1 MVQPIQDSLARR
13 KQLWIHRF
21 FLLVLLTVI
30 CVIGDLAEV
39 YAQSC
44 SCTFTAASNGAWASI
59 TWNKSGTCGSN
70 TLPGPSDCV
79 TIPNNR
85 SVTLSTGIIN
95 IRGLTINGGSLSVS
109 GSTTRL
115 FIGPAGNATNIAFA
129 LDGGGIL
136 SITNSAI
143 VSITGNWWN
152 GNNGNIVTSGSSQ
165 GYFEVSGCVSV
176 GGNRSVGQAP
186 ANNCNLNDGVLA
198 AGLTYCVRCSTCT
211 PNTSGFTNGAIQNT
225 PTSCTA
231 INTLLPIT
239 LVSFEAFVQQQ
250 EGSGEPYV
258 ALRWTTARE
267 IDNDFFTIERSA
279 DGENFTEIQR
289 IPGAGNSDAV
299 ISYGTT
305 DNAPLHGISYYR
317 LKQTDFDGTFTYSKI
332 VSVQVNLTLASRLS
346 VYPNPNSGSRFFLN
360 MQSEEVKSLAIY
372 DLSGRLQ
379 EFCTNFELTSQ
390 GLQPVTATRLSKG
403 SYLVKVLF
411 ADGQTA
417 IRKLMVQ

>member
-1 MVQPIQDSLARR
+1 MVQPIQPSLARR
-13 KQLWIHRF
+13 KQLWIHLF
-21 FLLVLLTVI
+21 FSLVLLTVI
-30 CVIGDLAEV
+30 FVIGNAAEV

-44 SCTFTAASNGAWASI
+44 SCTFTAASNGNWNSI

-95 IRGLTINGGSLSVS
+95 IRGLTINGGSLTVS

-129 LDGGGIL
+129 LDGGGTL
-136 SITNSAI
+136 SITQSAI
-143 VSITGNWWN
+143 VSVTGNWWN
-152 GNNGNIVTSGSSQ
+152 GNNGNIVTSGNTQ

-186 ANNCNLNDGVLA
+186 ANNCNLNNGILA
-198 AGLTYCVRCSTCT
+198 SDLTYCVKCT
-211 PNTSGFTNGAIQNT
+211 SCIPNTTGFTNGAIQNT

-250 EGSGEPYV
+250 EDSSEPYV
-258 ALRWTTARE
+258 ALHWTTARE

-289 IPGAGNSDAV
+289 MPGAGNSDAV
-299 ISYGTT
+299 ISYGIADTT
-305 DNAPLHGISYYR
+305 PLHGISYYR
-317 LKQTDFDGTFTYSKI
+317 LRQTDFYGTFSYSKI
-332 VSVQVNLTLASRLS
+332 VSVQVNLSLASRLS

-360 MQSEEVKSLAIY
+360 MKSEEVKSLAIY
-372 DLSGRLQ
+372 DLSGRLH
-379 EFCTNFELTSQ
+379 EFYIDFELTSY
-390 GLQPVTATRLSKG
+390 GLQPVSATRLSKG

-417 IRKLMVQ
+417 VRKLMVQ